1 MAERD
6 AETARVKNLFSGQ
19 PERRKAAMDA
29 WDAAHPVP
37 PVPVSLV
44 ADHVEHVV
52 KVAGIDH
59 VGIGSD
65 FDGIDGT
72 HPDTMTGVDSY
83 PLLFAE
89 LARRGWSDADLGKL
103 SGGNF
108 LRALE
113 GAERVAASLKDEP
126 PFNGTI
132 QALDGR

>member
-1 MAERD
+1 
-6 AETARVKNLFSGQ
+6 
-19 PERRKAAMDA
+19 
-29 WDAAHPVP
+29 
-37 PVPVSLV
+37 
-44 ADHVEHVV
+44 VV

-65 FDGIDGT
+65 YDGISGT
-72 HPDTMTGVDSY
+72 HPDGMDGVDTY

-89 LARRGWSDADLGKL
+89 LARRGWSDADLAKL

-113 GAERVAASLKDEP
+113 QAERVAAAMKAEP

-132 QALDGR
+132 EALDGGAVRR